1 MDGFERGKIK
11 QASAIPYRYMGGA
24 VEFCLITSVKRGRW
38 GVPKGIIDPGETA
51 EETALKEA
59 QEEAGLHGRIVSDV
73 VGRYEYRKWG
83 SKLVVSVFLM
93 EVSHAAEQWLEDEIR
108 QRCWCTAEE
117 ALELIDRAELIDIF
131 EFAVAEI
138 ARKPM

>member
-1 MDGFERGKIK
+1 MEGSNRGSIE
-11 QASAIPYRYMGGA
+11 QASAIPYRHSGGQ

-59 QEEAGLHGRIVSDV
+59 QEEAGLHGRIVSDL

-83 SKLVVSVFLM
+83 SDLVVSVYLM
-93 EVSHAAEQWLEDEIR
+93 EVSHATEQWLEDEIR

-117 ALELIDRAELIDIF
+117 AYELIDRPDLVDIF
-131 EFAVAEI
+131 EFAVTQI
-138 ARKPM
+138 AHKPQ